1 MGKIIELESV
11 SNVNDLKALRSLY
24 DTVET
29 QLRNLET
36 FNMKNEEYGPLLI
49 PLLMN
54 KMPAE
59 LQLNAIKS
67 QENWLLFCIRKI

>member
-59 LQLNAIKS
+59 LQLIISRNVSNEK
-67 QENWLLFCIRKI
+67 QFG